1 MTAVYITPKHI
12 RRAHFSRH
20 LSALMNNSVQQ
31 KLSDLGL
38 GTTHTT
44 VANVLLENN
53 LLKSPAPGRAESAQ

>member
-1 MTAVYITPKHI
+1 
-12 RRAHFSRH
+12 
-20 LSALMNNSVQQ
+20 MNNFVQQ

-44 VANVLLENN
+44 VANVLLENH